1 MRVVR
6 VRPAR
11 STDAREVRG
20 IVGGVSE
27 KHPDARTRALAD
39 RRPGDPTPLDQV
51 VNFGPVTLPEFAAIG
66 LTTVDQ
72 LERLGA
78 EEVCRRYVER
88 FPERLN
94 VNAVV
99 GVVATLEGVAWTRIS
114 PRGKAL
120 ARRIVDDLRGHFGG
134 KRDTRRSAR

>member
-1 MRVVR
+1 MR
-6 VRPAR
+6 
-11 STDAREVRG
+11 T
-20 IVGGVSE
+20 
-27 KHPDARTRALAD
+27 PDARTRALAE
-39 RRPGDPTPLDQV
+39 RRPGDATPLADI
-51 VNFGPVTLPEFAAIG
+51 VNFGPVTLPEYAALG

-99 GVVATLEGVAWTRIS
+99 GVVATLEGVPWTRVS
-114 PRGKAL
+114 PGGKAL
-120 ARRIVDDLRGHFGG
+120 ARRIVDDLRAEFGAVTLDQPL
-134 KRDTRRSAR
+134 RQ

>member
-1 MRVVR
+1 MR
-6 VRPAR
+6 
-11 STDAREVRG
+11 S
-20 IVGGVSE
+20 
-27 KHPDARTRALAD
+27 PDARTRALAE
-39 RRPGDPTPLDQV
+39 RRPGDATPLADI
-51 VNFGPVTLPEFAAIG
+51 VNFGPVTLPEYAVLG

-99 GVVATLEGVAWTRIS
+99 GVVATLEGVPWTRVS
-114 PRGKAL
+114 PGGKAL
-120 ARRIVDDLRGHFGG
+120 ARRIIAELRAEFGAV
-134 KRDTRRSAR
+134 KRPR